1 MNRQRDVEERSRRL
15 DGDDARERLLAG
27 IPVTERRLE
36 LAGVS
41 TAVLEGGDGP
51 PVFLLHSSGE
61 FAALWMRV
69 IPDLVTT
76 HRVVAP
82 DLPGHGASEVAGGPL
97 DAERVLAWLGAL
109 IEYTCPLPPAL
120 VGHGLGGAM
129 AARFASDRGDRV
141 SRLVLVDAFGLAGFA
156 PAPSFGH
163 ALNHFLEQ
171 PTEDTRDG
179 LFQQCFVD
187 LDELRAQVGERWES
201 LAAYALD
208 RVRTPS
214 MKAALGSL
222 MPQFGLPAIAPA
234 ELARISVPTTLIWG
248 RHDLQVRLEVAEA
261 ASSCHGWPLH
271 VIENAGD
278 DPPME
283 QPKAFLEALRPAL
296 GRS

>member
-82 DLPGHGASEVAGGPL
+82 DLPGHGASEVADGPL

-129 AARFASDRGDRV
+129 AARFASDWGDRV

-171 PTEDTRDG
+171 PTEDTRDS

-208 RVRTPS
+208 RVRTPG
-214 MKAALGSL
+214 MQTALGSL

-261 ASSCHGWPLH
+261 AS
-271 VIENAGD
+271 
-278 DPPME
+278 
-283 QPKAFLEALRPAL
+283 
-296 GRS
+296 